1 MKAKKFTVILI
12 AILFAL
18 AVLTA
23 VFFIFTI
30 KKIDVSY
37 SITEDYD
44 NSQITETLNSFE
56 GKNLL
61 FFDLEQVEESLE
73 KFPDLKIISIEKKY
87 PGIIKISIAERLPV
101 FNLAVDNKTYT
112 LDKEGV
118 IIKITDGKIE
128 SSRETIDLLTEGV
141 SIIEPTLGQRVV
153 CSDQVLFDS
162 AILMANNVDLTDSI
176 KTINV
181 KSDGLGELKDVEFLT
196 YTGVKIT
203 ITKADQRPKDKILEA
218 FKSYDSVTVDFIKS
232 YSEILVYVADDGN
245 INVDWIS

>member
-44 NSQITETLNSFE
+44 NSQITQTLNSFE

-112 LDKEGV
+112 LDREGV

-153 CSDQVLFDS
+153 CSDQALFDS
-162 AILMANNVDLTDSI
+162 AILMAL
-176 KTINV
+176 
-181 KSDGLGELKDVEFLT
+181 
-196 YTGVKIT
+196 
-203 ITKADQRPKDKILEA
+203 
-218 FKSYDSVTVDFIKS
+218 VTV
-232 YSEILVYVADDGN
+232 ILTPV
-245 INVDWIS
+245 